1 MSSSMTQGPQG
12 PPPEGIRSASDPGA
26 ALRGGSEPAGELP
39 KETPI
44 WSGRTHWKYFLP
56 GVFLWMLGMLAVS
69 WLLLKAFS
77 SAESTWVGTLLTVLW
92 LGSAG
97 VVFGRIAIRIIG
109 QRYRLTTQRLFI
121 EKGILSQ
128 TIDQTELLRVDD
140 VRLHRTV
147 VDRMFGLGTV
157 EVMSTDSTNPRIRI
171 VGITAPDT
179 VAEHIRMNMRVMR
192 KKALFVENL

>member
-1 MSSSMTQGPQG
+1 M
-12 PPPEGIRSASDPGA
+12 
-26 ALRGGSEPAGELP
+26 P

-56 GVFLWMLGMLAVS
+56 GVSLWVVGMLAVS

-92 LGSAG
+92 LGGAV

-171 VGITAPDT
+171 VGIAAPDT

>member
-12 PPPEGIRSASDPGA
+12 PPPEDYRPAADPAA
-26 ALRGGSEPAGELP
+26 ALRGGPEPAGELP

-44 WSGRTHWKYFLP
+44 WTGRTHWKYFLP
-56 GVFLWMLGMLAVS
+56 GVALWVLGMLAVS
-69 WLLLKAFS
+69 WLLLKAFAS
-77 SAESTWVGTLLTVLW
+77 PESTWVGTLLTVLW
-92 LGSAG
+92 LGSAV

-140 VRLHRTV
+140 VRMHRTV

-171 VGITAPDT
+171 VGIAAPDT